1 MELFLYRCAECF
13 AAKLSDIDYGGVWYS
28 ECGTCRKQAF
38 YEKVVI
44 QQKMTLVSKGGFRE
58 DYGFV
63 LEKSLYGKE
72 KRNGDSDTGTNK
84 KE

>member
-1 MELFLYRCAECF
+1 MELFLYRCEVCS
-13 AAKLSDIDYGGVWYS
+13 AAKLSDVDYGGVWYS

-44 QQKMTLVSKGGFRE
+44 TPKYSNDIASLFIG
-58 DYGFV
+58 YGFV

-72 KRNGDSDTGTNK
+72 KRNGDSKDDSQK
-84 KE
+84 R